1 MPDPTTYR
9 IDYTRDAS
17 DGAWVRAHT
26 ESLVN
31 LGVLVPDDTLQAI
44 ADAWKEDLNGLRRD
58 MDWPELTSLLDAL
71 GGTNE

>member
-1 MPDPTTYR
+1 MSDPKTYR

-44 ADAWKEDLNGLRRD
+44 KDQCKIIRATGSGHSPK
-58 MDWPELTSLLDAL
+58 LTELLDAL
-71 GGTNE
+71 GGTDE